1 MLPYRG
7 PKIIELSG
15 QKELS
20 TTNSWIRTNQKS
32 AVNLKN
38 LELVQ
43 MIVLLLAVAHQTV
56 KMEMHMTSF
65 PNIREEKCV
74 KIKQKLHTPM
84 DMEENAVIESIEVK
98 NKIDINDVEI
108 LR

>member
-1 MLPYRG
+1 MR
-7 PKIIELSG
+7 
-15 QKELS
+15 
-20 TTNSWIRTNQKS
+20 
-32 AVNLKN
+32 N

-43 MIVLLLAVAHQTV
+43 MIVLLLVVAHQTA
-56 KMEMHMTSF
+56 KMEMHMTNF

-74 KIKQKLHTPM
+74 KINKKLHTP
-84 DMEENAVIESIEVK
+84 MEENAVIESIEVK

>member
-1 MLPYRG
+1 
-7 PKIIELSG
+7 
-15 QKELS
+15 
-20 TTNSWIRTNQKS
+20 
-32 AVNLKN
+32 
-38 LELVQ
+38 
-43 MIVLLLAVAHQTV
+43 MIVLLLAVAHQIA

-84 DMEENAVIESIEVK
+84 EENAVIEIIEVK
-98 NKIDINDVEI
+98 NKIDINDDEI